1 MNWTRKSSSM
11 INEQLKLE
19 IDMQTEIEIL
29 EPRENPLII
38 WT

>member
-1 MNWTRKSSSM
+1 M

-29 EPRENPLII
+29 EPRENPAII